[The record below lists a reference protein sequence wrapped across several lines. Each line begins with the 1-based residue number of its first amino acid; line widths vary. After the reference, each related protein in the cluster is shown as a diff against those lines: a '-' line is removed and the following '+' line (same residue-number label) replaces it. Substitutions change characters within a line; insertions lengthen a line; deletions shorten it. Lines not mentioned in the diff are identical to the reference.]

1 MIKSLSVLTM
11 CAVLGV
17 VVPAFSQDTIKVG
30 EFGSLTGDNASF
42 GISQNNGV
50 QMAVEEINAAGGVL
64 GKKIEL
70 TVEDNQT
77 KQGETT
83 TIARKLISQDH
94 VVALVGE
101 VASSKTLEAAPIAQE
116 AKIPLIATAA
126 TNPKVTQTGDYVFRV
141 CFTDD
146 FQAVVIARF
155 VLEKLEKKKI
165 AFLTDVKQDYSV
177 GLTNIA
183 KDYLTKNGA
192 TIVKEQSYSSG
203 DKDFRAQLTDLKSA
217 NPDVIIITGYY
228 SEASLIAKQAR
239 QFGIKSTFVGGD
251 GWDGSSLIPVGG
263 KAIEGAY
270 FSNHFSVEDSSPA
283 VKDFVAKYKAKYNNA
298 VPDAFAALGYDALKL
313 LADAITRAGGTDSAK
328 LRDAIAS
335 TKDFP
340 GVSGKITLGSDR
352 NARKSAVIITI
363 KDGAYK
369 YAETIE
375 PKAL

>member
-1 MIKSLSVLTM
+1 MKRLSFLAF
-11 CAVLGV
+11 CAVLAVAGS
-17 VVPAFSQDTIKVG
+17 AFAQETIKIG
-30 EFGSLTGDNASF
+30 EFGSLSGDNASF
-42 GISQNNGV
+42 GTSQNNGV

-64 GKKIEL
+64 GKKIDL
-70 TVEDNQT
+70 TVEDNMT

-94 VVALVGE
+94 VVAIIGE
-101 VASSKTLEAAPIAQE
+101 VASSKTLEAAPIAQA

-155 VLEKLEKKKI
+155 VLEKLKAKNV
-165 AFLTDVKQDYSV
+165 AFMTDVKQDYSV

-183 KDYLTKNGA
+183 KDYLAKNGGNV
-192 TIVKEQSYSSG
+192 VKEQSYSSG
-203 DKDFRAQLTDLKSA
+203 DKDFRAQLTDIKSA

-228 SEASLIAKQAR
+228 PEASLIAKQAR
-239 QFGIKSTFVGGD
+239 QFGIKATLVGGD

-270 FSNHFSVEDSSPA
+270 FSNHFSTEDKSPL
-283 VKDFVAKYKAKYNNA
+283 VQDFVKKYKQKYNA
-298 VPDAFAALGYDALKL
+298 VPDAFAALGYDATKL
-313 LADAITRAGGTDSAK
+313 LADAIKRASSTDPDKIRA
-328 LRDAIAS
+328 AIQD

-340 GVSGKITLGSDR
+340 GVSGKITIGQDR
-352 NARKSAVIITI
+352 NAVKSAVIVTI
-363 KDGAYK
+363 KDGALK

-375 PKAL
+375 PKT